1 MFVRWCFFL
10 KVSLLCENQL
20 LPIFTIVLENSAL
33 KNIIKTLPNNPGIYQ
48 YFDKNGVII
57 YVGKAKNLKKRVSS
71 YFTKNQ
77 VGKTAILVKQIIDIK
92 TIVVGSEIEAL
103 LLENNLIK
111 KYQPKYNIMLKDDK
125 TYPWICIK
133 NERFPRIFSTRNII
147 KDGSHYFGPYASVKM
162 MNTVLTLIKE
172 LYPLRNCNYNL
183 SKENVAANKFKVCL
197 EYHIGNCKA
206 PCVNKQT
213 EEDYAIS
220 IDHIKSIIK
229 GNINSVTKHLKPL
242 MQGYSDNLQFEKAQ
256 LLKERIETLE
266 NYQSKS
272 VVVSPTINDVDVFSI
287 VSDEKYGYV
296 NYLKVIN
303 GAIIQGHT
311 IELKKKLDETD
322 DALLQIGIAELRLR
336 FESNSKEVIVPFQ
349 PTLEDDNIR
358 FLVPQRG
365 DKKKLLE
372 LSERNSKYYRL
383 ERNKQKANVSPTRH
397 SDRILDK
404 MQKDLRMK
412 VRPDHIE
419 CFDNSNIQ
427 GTNPVSACV
436 VFKDAKPSKKD
447 YRHFNIKTVEGPDD
461 FASMTEVIY
470 RRYKRLL
477 EEKQPLPQLIII
489 DGGKGQLSASLKSID
504 KLGLRGKITIIGI
517 AKKLEEIYFPG
528 DPVPLYIDKKS
539 ESLKVIQYLRNEAHR
554 FGITHH
560 RNKRSKAA
568 ITSELD
574 KIEGI
579 GYKTAQQLLWKFKS
593 VARIKKA
600 TLPELEDTISKKRA
614 KVVFD
619 FFN

>member
-1 MFVRWCFFL
+1 MPKEQL
-10 KVSLLCENQL
+10 KSL
-20 LPIFTIVLENSAL
+20 
-33 KNIIKTLPNNPGIYQ
+33 IKALPNKPGVYQ
-48 YFDKNGVII
+48 YYNKDGEIL

-71 YFTKNQ
+71 YFTKNHEN
-77 VGKTAILVKQIIDIK
+77 GKTAILVRQIEDIK
-92 TIVVGSEIEAL
+92 TIVVETEIEAL

-133 NERFPRIFSTRNII
+133 NERFPRIFSTRNIV
-147 KDGSHYFGPYASVKM
+147 KDGSDYFGPYASVKM
-162 MNTVLTLIKE
+162 MNTILDLIRQ

-183 SKENVAANKFKVCL
+183 SEENIKDQKFKVCL

-206 PCVNKQT
+206 PCVGY
-213 EEDYAIS
+213 EMPEDYNNS
-220 IDHIKSIIK
+220 IAEIKNIIR

-242 MQGYSDNLQFEKAQ
+242 MKQYSENLEFEKAQ
-256 LLKERIETLE
+256 QIKDKIETLE
-266 NYQSKS
+266 KYQSKS
-272 VVVSPTINDVDVFSI
+272 VVVSPTINDIDVFSV
-287 VSDEKYGYV
+287 VSDEKYGFV

-322 DALLQIGIAELRLR
+322 DTLLQIGIAELRTR
-336 FESNSKEVIVPFQ
+336 FDSQSKEVIVPFK
-349 PTLEDDNIR
+349 PELEDENIK
-358 FLVPQRG
+358 FLIPQRG

-372 LSERNSKYYRL
+372 LSERNAKYYRL
-383 ERNKQKANVSPTRH
+383 ERNKQKANVNPTKH
-397 SDRILDK
+397 SDRILER

-412 VRPDHIE
+412 EKPIHIE

-427 GTNPVSACV
+427 GTNPVAACV
-436 VFKDAKPSKKD
+436 VFKDAKPSKRD

-461 FASMTEVIY
+461 FASMEEVVY
-470 RRYKRLL
+470 RRYKRLQ
-477 EEKQPLPQLIII
+477 EENEPLPQLIII
-489 DGGKGQLSASLKSID
+489 DGGKGQLSSALKSLD
-504 KLGLRGKITIIGI
+504 KLNLRGKITIIGI

-528 DPVPLYIDKKS
+528 DSIPLYIDKKS

-600 TLPELEDTISKKRA
+600 TLKELETVISKKRA
-614 KVVFD
+614 KIVHEHFKK
-619 FFN
+619 

>member
-1 MFVRWCFFL
+1 MSPNHL
-10 KVSLLCENQL
+10 KELIKN
-20 LPIFTIVLENSAL
+20 LPA
-33 KNIIKTLPNNPGIYQ
+33 NPGVYQ
-48 YFDKNGVII
+48 YYDKDDFIL

-71 YFTKNQ
+71 YFSKNQ
-77 VGKTAILVKQIIDIK
+77 IGKTAILVKQIVDIK

-133 NERFPRIFSTRNII
+133 NERFPRIFSTRNVI
-147 KDGSHYFGPYASVKM
+147 KDGSDYFGPYASIKM

-183 SKENVAANKFKVCL
+183 SKNNVEANKFKVCL
-197 EYHIGNCKA
+197 EYHIGNCKG
-206 PCVNKQT
+206 PCVGKQT
-213 EEDYAIS
+213 DEDYDIS
-220 IDHIKSIIK
+220 IAHIKSIVK
-229 GNINSVTKHLKPL
+229 GNINGVTKHLKPL
-242 MQGYSDNLQFEKAQ
+242 MESYAENLQFEKAQ
-256 LLKERIETLE
+256 LLKEKIDTLE

-287 VSDEKYGYV
+287 VTDEKYGYV

-311 IELKKKLDETD
+311 IELKKKLEETD

-336 FESNSKEVIVPFQ
+336 FESNSKEVLVPFQ
-349 PTLEDDNIR
+349 PSLEDENIK

-372 LSERNSKYYRL
+372 LSERNAKYYRL
-383 ERNKQKANVSPTRH
+383 ERFKQKANVSPTRN
-397 SDRILDK
+397 SDRILDT

-412 VRPDHIE
+412 VRPDYIE

-447 YRHFNIKTVEGPDD
+447 YRNFNIKTVEGPDD

-477 EEKQPLPQLIII
+477 DEDQPLPQLIII

-504 KLGLRGKITIIGI
+504 KLGLRGKITIVGI
-517 AKKLEEIYFPG
+517 AKRLEEIYFPG

-539 ESLKVIQYLRNEAHR
+539 ESLKVIQHLRNEAHR
-554 FGITHH
+554 FSITHH
-560 RNKRSKAA
+560 RNKRSKGA

-574 KIEGI
+574 NIEGI
-579 GYKTAQQLLWKFKS
+579 GAKTAQDLLQKFKS
-593 VARIKKA
+593 VARIKKS
-600 TLPELEDTISKKRA
+600 TITELEETISKKRA
-614 KVVFD
+614 QVVFN
-619 FFN
+619 FFNK